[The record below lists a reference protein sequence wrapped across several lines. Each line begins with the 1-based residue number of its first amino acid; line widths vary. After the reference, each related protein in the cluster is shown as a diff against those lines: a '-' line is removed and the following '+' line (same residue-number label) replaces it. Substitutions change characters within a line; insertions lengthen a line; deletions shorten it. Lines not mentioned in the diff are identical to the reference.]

1 MSAGMCLAEF
11 LTPSKHSHKMSSL
24 SKYGMLLQDS
34 KGQEILPGVSVFRKA
49 GGGAVLSLLSVL
61 HRVFPPHVEYR
72 DRLLPYSVSHILF
85 SG

>member
-34 KGQEILPGVSVFRKA
+34 KGQEILPG

-61 HRVFPPHVEYR
+61 HRVFPPHVE
-72 DRLLPYSVSHILF
+72 
-85 SG
+85 

>member
-34 KGQEILPGVSVFRKA
+34 ERTGNLAGRQCFQKGGWGSSSEPLVCSSQGFPTTRGVQ
-49 GGGAVLSLLSVL
+49 G
-61 HRVFPPHVEYR
+61 
-72 DRLLPYSVSHILF
+72 
-85 SG
+85 